1 MPSVS
6 NEKDSTVRRVLR
18 ALGWWISVPW
28 AVLWLGAGIATA
40 LDPSYDMSLIEG
52 LVVGTI
58 VGCLPWW
65 PFWIAQVARRRR
77 AKRAAAEA
85 AAPTAVRKDSPRV
98 QRPAP
103 PRPAPPLPPPP
114 LPPPRHDPQQL
125 AQLPASIRDEW
136 QRLEHARDLVH
147 GFAEDGWVER
157 AALLDVD
164 DHVARLRRLLEAD
177 ERTNRLGGA
186 ASSTLLRQ
194 VETLTALLVA
204 LADEAVEHQASL
216 ADDDPVPVSL
226 AEARERLSAS
236 TQAYR
241 ELRPLDARPTDQPEA
256 AQRGEQPDA
265 SRNLQQPG

>member
-1 MPSVS
+1 M
-6 NEKDSTVRRVLR
+6 
-18 ALGWWISVPW
+18 
-28 AVLWLGAGIATA
+28 
-40 LDPSYDMSLIEG
+40 
-52 LVVGTI
+52 
-58 VGCLPWW
+58 
-65 PFWIAQVARRRR
+65 
-77 AKRAAAEA
+77 
-85 AAPTAVRKDSPRV
+85 
-98 QRPAP
+98 
-103 PRPAPPLPPPP
+103 
-114 LPPPRHDPQQL
+114 
-125 AQLPASIRDEW
+125 PASIRDEW
-136 QRLEHARDLVH
+136 RRLEHARDLVY

-164 DHVARLRRLLEAD
+164 DHVARLKRLLEAD

-226 AEARERLSAS
+226 AEAKERLSAS

-241 ELRPLDARPTDQPEA
+241 ELRPLDARRTDQPEATQRTDQPEA